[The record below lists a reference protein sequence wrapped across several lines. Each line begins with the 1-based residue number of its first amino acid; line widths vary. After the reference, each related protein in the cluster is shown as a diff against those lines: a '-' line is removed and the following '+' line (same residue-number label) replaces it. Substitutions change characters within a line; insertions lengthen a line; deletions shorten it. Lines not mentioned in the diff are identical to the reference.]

1 MGKGNKILVTGG
13 LGYIG
18 SHTVV
23 ALIEAGFEVVIVD
36 DLSNAEAYVLDR
48 IQQIT
53 GVKPSFY
60 PFNLLDKSLLS
71 NLFVQEQG
79 IAAVIHFAAFKAVG

>member
-1 MGKGNKILVTGG
+1 MAKGNKILVTGG

-36 DLSNAEAYVLDR
+36 DLSNAEAFVLGR

-53 GVKPSFY
+53 GVKPDFY

-71 NLFVQEQG
+71 NCLMYLS
-79 IAAVIHFAAFKAVG
+79 ISCSLW